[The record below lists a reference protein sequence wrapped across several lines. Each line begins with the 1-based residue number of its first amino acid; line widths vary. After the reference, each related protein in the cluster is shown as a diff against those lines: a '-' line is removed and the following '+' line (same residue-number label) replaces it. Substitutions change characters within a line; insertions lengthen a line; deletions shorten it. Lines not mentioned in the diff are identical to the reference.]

1 MSKTRLKKYNIHYL
15 YKIKKTLELALLA
28 HHRTLIVRVD
38 LHFPD
43 NYHVEDNTAIGS
55 FTPALKSRLIAKY
68 KRQVKHNPGKQI
80 HQSDLHYVWVREQNQ
95 CGTKIHYHALLM
107 FNKDAF
113 YTLGDY
119 TQKGNLAD
127 MIIQAWCS
135 ALNLDAEKHRTL
147 VTFPKNPCY
156 YLHWA
161 NANKSTNFDA
171 ISSRIEYMAKHRD
184 KQYSRKV
191 RTMGCTA

>member
-1 MSKTRLKKYNIHYL
+1 MNKIPPEKYNNYYL
-15 YKIKKTLELALLA
+15 YKIKKTLELAVLA
-28 HHRTLIVRVD
+28 HHRTLVVRVD

-43 NYHVEDNTAIGS
+43 NVHVENNKAIS
-55 FTPALKSRLIAKY
+55 AFTPALESRLIAKY
-68 KRQVKHNPGKQI
+68 KRQVKKNPGKQI

-95 CGTKIHYHALLM
+95 CGTKIHYHALFM

-119 TQKGNLAD
+119 TQRGNLAD

-147 VTFPKNPCY
+147 VTFPTNPCY
-156 YLHWA
+156 YLYWA
-161 NANKSTNFDA
+161 DASKGTNFDA
-171 ISSRIEYMAKHRD
+171 INSRIEYMAKHRD

-191 RTMGCTA
+191 RTMGCSA